1 MSHVLLSIFWLMGSI
16 YFIFVLF
23 YYFISERKEGT
34 RLIRILLCV
43 ALLFSMCCF
52 GFSLDY
58 WNARGMGSLANFGGI
73 LFFISVFVAISGSY
87 NIISSKHTSRE
98 KIGSESTGPF
108 SYRETY
114 TINESSPEDARFRG
128 YIKMVCI
135 IIFHQVFNIIYLCY
149 VLFG

>member
-1 MSHVLLSIFWLMGSI
+1 MSHLLLSIFWLMGSI
-16 YFIFVLF
+16 YFLFVLF

-34 RLIRILLCV
+34 RSIRIFLCV
-43 ALLFSMCCF
+43 ALLFSICCF

-58 WNARGMGSLANFGGI
+58 WNARGMGNLTNFGGV
-73 LFFISVFVAISGSY
+73 LFIISIFVAISGSY
-87 NIISSKHTSRE
+87 NVISGKHTSRDT
-98 KIGSESTGPF
+98 IRSESMGPF
-108 SYRETY
+108 AYRETY

-135 IIFHQVFNIIYLCY
+135 IIFHQLFNIIYLCY